1 MNTKR
6 KIMFAGALAL
16 TLASTAFAGERHGR
30 DAGAAAAVPTSVVLV
45 RVQKVMGLDATNR
58 EQVLYQNERGA
69 LVPLNNLAQIG
80 PYLDAAKQGVA
91 DGAYHD
97 LKVELANDLYVYNH
111 RSEPIR
117 TQFNAKGDPT
127 VLGMLGTVLVANG
140 QVQPLALAMNTG
152 RTAAQDP
159 YATSDEKNDWRYG
172 ERKRRHHDDD
182 DEDDDD

>member
-1 MNTKR
+1 MNTKH
-6 KIMFAGALAL
+6 KIMLASTLALA
-16 TLASTAFAGERHGR
+16 LASTAFAGEKHGR
-30 DAGAAAAVPTSVVLV
+30 DTGAAAAVPTSVVLV
-45 RVQKVMGLDATNR
+45 RVQKVMGLDAANR

-80 PYLDAAKQGVA
+80 PYLEGVKQGVA

-117 TQFNAKGDPT
+117 TQFNNKGEPK

-140 QVQPLALAMNTG
+140 QTQPLALALNTG

-159 YATSDEKNDWRYG
+159 YARSDKESGWRYG

-182 DEDDDD
+182 EDDDD

>member
-6 KIMFAGALAL
+6 KIMLAGALAL
-16 TLASTAFAGERHGR
+16 TLASAAFAGERHGR
-30 DAGAAAAVPTSVVLV
+30 DAGATAAAPASVVLV
-45 RVQKVMGLDATNR
+45 RVQKVMGMDAANR

-69 LVPLNNLAQIG
+69 LIPLNNLAQIG
-80 PYLDAAKQGVA
+80 AYLEAAKQGVA

-111 RSEPIR
+111 LSEPIR

-140 QVQPLALAMNTG
+140 QVQPLALALDTG

-159 YATSDEKNDWRYG
+159 YAVAGDENGWRYS

-182 DEDDDD
+182 EEDDD